1 MFLFESIPLYSWL
14 AWIGI
19 LAGLIIL
26 NEITRYNLQMGIIFF
41 IVLPILLTIFVWPK
55 TSGIGSGSQTAN
67 WFAWVKIYS
76 SLVGCWMGMG
86 LRFSKKMQSK
96 RWYYVLP
103 PAILGINIMEAV
115 VREFQV
121 MGMHGVI
128 DDMFFNGGPWN
139 AMNGI
144 AGIINMLVICGWFGI
159 F

>member
-26 NEITRYNLQMGIIFF
+26 NEVTRYNLQMGIIFF
-41 IVLPILLTIFVWPK
+41 IVLPILLTIFIWPK

-86 LRFSKKMQSK
+86 LRFSKKMQSNQQNQ
-96 RWYYVLP
+96 
-103 PAILGINIMEAV
+103 NIV
-115 VREFQV
+115 QF
-121 MGMHGVI
+121 
-128 DDMFFNGGPWN
+128 
-139 AMNGI
+139 
-144 AGIINMLVICGWFGI
+144 
-159 F
+159 